1 MRTAPVVGTSL
12 LLLAGYL
19 AFKWGL
25 AGSVN
30 EERLVALGGMYHWS
44 ALTTLVAGWSMWLVR
59 TKGSTRSFWGDFKLL
74 AKPVF
79 LYALLAAGSVYVWN
93 HVIANESTELRK
105 ALRVAQIEEHTAT
118 EAAYAEFVS
127 QQVAEQ
133 QPNLPSREEYRSQA
147 LAQVNWMLSGGVTL
161 VLSLLMYLFA
171 SLVLALCATVLL
183 HQIWGVATLG

>member
-44 ALTTLVAGWSMWLVR
+44 ALTALVAGWSMWLVR
-59 TKGSTRSFWGDFKLL
+59 TKGSTMSFWGDFKLL

-118 EAAYAEFVS
+118 EAAYAEFVN
-127 QQVAEQ
+127 QQAAEQ

-161 VLSLLMYLFA
+161 VLSLLTYLFA
-171 SLVLALCATVLL
+171 SLVLVVCATILL